1 MSLTVYT
8 HSAKQT
14 PTLQVVW
21 LHGYGAS
28 GKDLYPLA
36 QALDLPQVQS
46 YCLQAP
52 IAMAHGGW
60 MWANIDNHQEL
71 PASIEAV
78 QQWLRDL
85 PTLSGLPLE
94 RTVLVGFSQG
104 GLMSLCVGLGLPL
117 ALVISCS
124 GYLLPD
130 QATLHTPPPP
140 VCLIHGTE
148 DPVVPVLA
156 SRSAASYLQRQG
168 AAVTRHEFA
177 MGHTIATEAFAVI
190 QAQIRALV

>member
-8 HSAKQT
+8 HNAKQT

-21 LHGYGAS
+21 LHGYGAN

-52 IAMAHGGW
+52 IAMAQGGW
-60 MWANIDNHQEL
+60 MWASIDDHHEL
-71 PASIEAV
+71 PTSINAV
-78 QQWLRDL
+78 EQWLQNL
-85 PTLSGLPLE
+85 PQQTGLPLE
-94 RTVLVGFSQG
+94 RTVLLGFSQG
-104 GLMSLCVGLGLPL
+104 GLMSLCVGPSLPL

-130 QATLHTPPPP
+130 QATIHTPPPP
-140 VCLIHGTE
+140 VCLIHGSE

-156 SRSAASYLQRQG
+156 SRSAASYLKRQG
-168 AAVTRHEFA
+168 AAVTLHEFA
-177 MGHTIATEAFAVI
+177 MGHMIATEAFVVI
-190 QAQIRALV
+190 QSQISALV